1 MARAEFRDLL
11 GVRGDPIVARTR
23 HWPRGLPQYRL
34 GHQDRIATLRG
45 IDERCPG
52 LFVTGNYFIGPGI
65 TSCLT
70 QARQTSDRMHGFLL
84 DSVRDTRPSD
94 IARTTAVR

>member
-70 QARQTSDRMHGFLL
+70 QARQTSVRMHGFLL